1 MKFLF
6 VGLNYAPEPTGIAVY
21 SAELCET
28 LAKNG
33 HYVRQICAQPYYPY
47 WRTFKG
53 FRGFRWTLKQERG
66 VSVWRCPI
74 FVPRRA
80 SGATRILHYLSF
92 FISSF
97 FPIFW
102 SAIRIRPDVIVNVAP
117 TLISAPSGLM
127 AARLIGATTQVH
139 VQDFE
144 VEAGFAT
151 GQIKTG
157 GRAARWAMAFGDWV
171 IRVHDLATSISPAM
185 VARLHAKR
193 SSSDGCYELRNW
205 AAIDTITPQ
214 NSSKFRDSWKIDTP
228 HVALYSGSLA
238 RKQGLEMI
246 VEAARRLQDRKDIT
260 FLICGNGPF
269 RDELIQTATDLS
281 NIQFYDLQPRED
293 LNDLLN
299 LATIHLLPQKRDAA
313 DLLLPSKLT
322 NMLASGR
329 PVVGGSAIGTDLAKE
344 IEGCG
349 IAVEPENAAA
359 MADAIELLMDDPV
372 IYNRLARA
380 ARQRAEQTWARQPI
394 IDRYVEWLKS
404 ETD

>member
-6 VGLNYAPEPTGIAVY
+6 IGLNYAPEPTGVAVY

-28 LAKNG
+28 LARDG
-33 HYVRQICAQPYYPY
+33 HDVRQICAQPYYPH
-47 WRTFKG
+47 WETFEG
-53 FRGFRWTLKQERG
+53 FRGFRWTRHQERG

-92 FISSF
+92 FLSSLI
-97 FPIFW
+97 PVFW
-102 SAIRIRPDVIVNVAP
+102 SALRMRPDVIINVAP
-117 TLISAPSGLM
+117 TLISAPSGLI
-127 AARLIGATTQVH
+127 AARLVGATTQVH

-151 GQIKTG
+151 GQINAQS
-157 GRAARWAMAFGDWV
+157 RIARWAMAFGDYV
-171 IRVHDLATSISPAM
+171 VRAHDLATSISPAM
-185 VARLHAKR
+185 VARLKAKR
-193 SSSDGCYELRNW
+193 GSGDGCYELRNW
-205 AAIDTITPQ
+205 AAIETIVPQ
-214 NSSKFRDSWKIDTP
+214 NHSKFRSLWNIATP
-228 HVALYSGSLA
+228 HVALYSGSVA
-238 RKQGLEMI
+238 RKQGLEM
-246 VEAARRLQDRKDIT
+246 VVDAAHRLKNRKDIT

-269 RDELIQTATDLS
+269 RDDLVRIAAGLD
-281 NIQFYDLQPRED
+281 NLQFHDLQPRED

-329 PVVGGSAIGTDLAKE
+329 PVVAGSAPGTDLAKE

-349 IAVEPENAAA
+349 IAVEPENADA
-359 MADAIELLMDDPV
+359 MADAIELLMDDPDM
-372 IYNRLARA
+372 YRSLASA
-380 ARQRAEQTWARQPI
+380 ARQRAELTWARQPI
-394 IDRYVEWLKS
+394 IDRYVAWLKIAAS
-404 ETD
+404 